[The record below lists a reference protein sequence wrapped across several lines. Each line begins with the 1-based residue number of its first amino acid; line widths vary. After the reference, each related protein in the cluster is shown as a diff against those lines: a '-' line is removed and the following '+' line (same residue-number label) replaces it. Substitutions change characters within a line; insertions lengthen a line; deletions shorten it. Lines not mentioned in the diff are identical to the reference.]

1 MEAVIAQL
9 KQEFS
14 EKIDKVNLEDI
25 DTVEAFLFIHLEILS
40 QHEALYRN
48 FISQRR
54 LLGEQVNVCYLG
66 IQSIFSHHFGLLLK
80 EDIKVPLS
88 MLFNTWLGLIHY
100 YLNNDDLFGKEDIIS
115 KNRNQWIE
123 NYLKM
128 IK

>member
-66 IQSIFSHHFGLLLK
+66 IQSIFFTSLWFTFEGRYK
-80 EDIKVPLS
+80 GSIKYA
-88 MLFNTWLGLIHY
+88 I
-100 YLNNDDLFGKEDIIS
+100 
-115 KNRNQWIE
+115 
-123 NYLKM
+123 
-128 IK
+128 